1 MAVTQFHLK
10 QKKIVGSLQ
19 YVRAGFYCI
28 DISGN
33 GINQSVPGD
42 PLLWECDCNVARK
55 CDIPFDAI
63 VHIPISDAV
72 YHGTVYHDCDANWKS
87 SNGKGCKTYEAENY
101 CKKDGD
107 HYGSGWSY
115 HSWGTFERYADSAG
129 RTPLVCPEC
138 GCNGGVKLGRY
149 RLLSCL

>member
-1 MAVTQFHLK
+1 M
-10 QKKIVGSLQ
+10 
-19 YVRAGFYCI
+19 
-28 DISGN
+28 
-33 GINQSVPGD
+33 
-42 PLLWECDCNVARK
+42 

-63 VHIPISDAV
+63 NHIPMSDIV
-72 YHGTVYHDCDANWKS
+72 YYGTVSHDCDANWKS

-149 RLLSCL
+149 PGYDKVPKHASTACRQLAVFCRQES